1 MYEKIP
7 EVKDS
12 KERKEAI
19 VGIQE
24 GIYAKAEEQLEADK
38 FFDAKETFQSLGN
51 YSDAKQRVKDTEK
64 ARQDKIKLLC
74 ANQRYAEA
82 LHFQN
87 LLNSLFT
94 LFRICIRAKFTK
106 FFDCICII
114 LFRKRIFCCLI
125 KLLICNFFF

>member
-1 MYEKIP
+1 M
-7 EVKDS
+7 
-12 KERKEAI
+12 R
-19 VGIQE
+19 
-24 GIYAKAEEQLEADK
+24 LTN

-87 LLNSLFT
+87 LQSGDV
-94 LFRICIRAKFTK
+94 IKFGEYEQ
-106 FFDCICII
+106 DN
-114 LFRKRIFCCLI
+114 
-125 KLLICNFFF
+125 NFENGKEAIDWIVLDVQDDEASYFLKNV